1 MEKVDPKV
9 YGLPPRT
16 ILMSNGNDD
25 KNNPTIPPIESDPN
39 LTEYCCPFCNRF
51 LFRGNIQKLKM
62 SCPHCQKM
70 IDSDNDGLVKP
81 MKDTTE

>member
-1 MEKVDPKV
+1 M
-9 YGLPPRT
+9 
-16 ILMSNGNDD
+16 NDD
-25 KNNPTIPPIESDPN
+25 KNNPIIPQIESNPN

-51 LFRGNIQKLKM
+51 LFRGDVQRLKM

-81 MKDTTE
+81 ISETGVFGTTPRKGAFQNHAVFPR